1 MKRALVTGATG
12 FIGRALCARLRA
24 NGWQVIRAVRS
35 SPGQGDIAVAHWT
48 ATGLAEVIRQAS
60 PGTIFHLAGTTRARD
75 AEEMYRVNVGLTA
88 SLFDAVAACADRPA
102 VVLAGSAAEYGY
114 LPPEHLPAR
123 ETGPTQPV
131 TDYGISKY
139 AQTLMGLSRA
149 RAGLAV
155 LIARIFNPV
164 GAGMP
169 AHLALASFARQINS
183 GVPELSVGN
192 LDVTRDFVTVDD
204 VASAIAQLAADPRAF
219 GQVYNI
225 CSGEEYLLR
234 PLVED
239 MIRLSGRDI
248 RLTITSDRLR
258 PGEMPRFVG
267 DTRRLREFGVTIP
280 PPDFSQVL
288 PAILAG

>member
-12 FIGRALCARLRA
+12 FIGRALCARLRSD
-24 NGWQVIRAVRS
+24 GWRIVRAVRS
-35 SPGQGDIAVAHWT
+35 APGDGDIAVSAWN
-48 ATGLAEVIRQAS
+48 AAGLADVIRRAA
-60 PGTIFHLAGTTRARD
+60 PDTIFHLAGMTRARD

-88 SLFDAVAACADRPA
+88 SLLDAVAAGPDRPA

-123 ETGPTQPV
+123 EAGPTHPV

-139 AQTLMGLSRA
+139 AQTLLGLSRA
-149 RAGLAV
+149 RAGCPV
-155 LIARIFNPV
+155 LVARIFNPV

-169 AHLALASFARQINS
+169 AHLALASFARQIREGAS
-183 GVPELSVGN
+183 ELAVGN
-192 LDVTRDFVTVDD
+192 LDVTRDFVTVEA
-204 VASAIAQLAADPRAF
+204 VAAAVVALAAEPRNF
-219 GQVYNI
+219 GQVFNI
-225 CSGEEYLLR
+225 CSGVEYSLR

-239 MIRLSGRDI
+239 LIRLSGQEV
-248 RLTITSDRLR
+248 RLTIATDRLR

-267 DTRRLREFGVTIP
+267 DTSRLHAAGVTVP
-280 PPDFSQVL
+280 APDFSQLL